1 MIKNQVLQDS
11 YQPSTN
17 FFKSDLI
24 LQEYL
29 SGNLS
34 AVGFAYMHDFLELV
48 GGKAATI
55 MDEYSMNADKES
67 PVLVKRDRLGR
78 DIDEIKFHPHYWE
91 LMKIAVESRMMHVKW
106 NENTRPRFQE
116 EIHTLGFSAG
126 YIYGMSELGQFCP
139 LCMTDGVARL
149 IDRFCTPED
158 KARLLPKIATLNAE
172 DFFTGAMFLTEKAGG
187 SDVGANLV
195 KAIPIKDDLYELQG
209 EKWFCSNVNADII
222 FVLARTD
229 EKIQGTRGLSIFMV
243 EKQLPDGT
251 KNPLNIVRIKD
262 KLGVKSMASGEC
274 MLQGTVGKLI
284 GEEFKGF
291 QIMTEMINLSRLY
304 NSMAALSGTRRGLI
318 EAYQFLCHRT
328 SFKKRTIEHALV
340 REKLH
345 ELGSIFVA
353 DFYITWRTVKALD
366 AADNGA
372 EKEKEIVRIL
382 TPMIKKCT
390 AANSVYSVRECME
403 LMGGLGYIEDT
414 VMPKIMRDV
423 MVLPIWEGAG
433 NIMTLDM
440 LRAAFKSKG
449 LEVMLSEVWEAS
461 TKVDKELSA
470 NIQNKVA
477 FIKKEFQQLGTYE
490 NDTMESAWKYLSEEL
505 TNLYKLSLLIL
516 NKQDTNMKWVD
527 PAIDYYNNLI
537 FPKPFKAQKPV
548 DVATIHDLIGWEMTE
563 TTSNSEVAS
572 VEINK

>member
-1 MIKNQVLQDS
+1 MVKNQVLEDS

-17 FFKSDLI
+17 FFSSDLI

-34 AVGFAYMHDFLELV
+34 AVGFAYMHDFLNTV
-48 GGKAATI
+48 GAKAATV

-67 PVLVKRDRLGR
+67 PVLTKRNKLGI

-91 LMKIAVESRMMHVKW
+91 LMKIAVESRMMHIKW
-106 NENTRPRFQE
+106 DESTRPRFQE

-126 YIYGMSELGQFCP
+126 YIYGMGELGQYCP

-149 IDRFCTPED
+149 IDRFCDPED
-158 KARLLPKIATLNAE
+158 KKRLIPKIATLDAK

-195 KAIPIKDDLYELQG
+195 KAIPIKDNLYELQG

-222 FVLARTD
+222 FVLARTND
-229 EKIQGTRGLSIFMV
+229 QIQGTKGLSIFMV
-243 EKQLPDGT
+243 EKYLPDGS
-251 KNPLNIVRIKD
+251 KNPLNIIRLKD
-262 KLGVKSMASGEC
+262 KLGVKSMASAEC
-274 MLQGTVGKLI
+274 MLKGTIGKLI
-284 GEEFKGF
+284 GDEYKGF

-304 NSMAALSGTRRGLI
+304 NSMAALSGARRGLI

-353 DFYITWRTVKALD
+353 DFYVLWRTIKALD
-366 AADNGA
+366 AADNGE
-372 EKEKEIVRIL
+372 EKEKEILRIL
-382 TPMIKKCT
+382 TPMVKKCT
-390 AANSVYSVRECME
+390 AANSVYVVRESME

-449 LEVMLSEVWEAS
+449 LEVMLSEILEAS
-461 TKVDKELSA
+461 QIEDKELSS

-477 FIKKEFQQLGTYE
+477 FIKREFEQLGAYE
-490 NDTMESAWKYLSEEL
+490 QDTMESTWKYLAGEL
-505 TNLYKLSLLIL
+505 TNLYKLALLIL
-516 NKQDTNMKWVD
+516 NKQDSNIAWID
-527 PAIDYYNNLI
+527 PAIDYYNNII
-537 FPKPFKAQKPV
+537 FPKAFKAKKPL
-548 DVATIHDLIGWEMTE
+548 DVASVHSLIGWEC
-563 TTSNSEVAS
+563 
-572 VEINK
+572 